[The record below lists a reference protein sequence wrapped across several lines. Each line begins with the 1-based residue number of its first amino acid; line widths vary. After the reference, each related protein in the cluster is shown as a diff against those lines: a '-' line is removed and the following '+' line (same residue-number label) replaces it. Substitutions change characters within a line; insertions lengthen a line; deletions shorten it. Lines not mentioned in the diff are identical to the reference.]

1 MEEDPCVVLGSTV
14 SDINDLK
21 KDIVSL
27 GRVLRACDFQNV
39 DDLKDIDEINSF
51 PYKMYCYEEKNEIT
65 SCGTIFSDLKSI
77 KSLLS
82 DTSSAF
88 SSYSEQLQTVSSVVN
103 KLSELSKVTLSENSC
118 LGSVETE
125 QDFYHLL
132 STLAR
137 GLQSGLFARIRELS
151 TFSLDKC
158 LSEFIDQYNELN
170 IKYNELLVMS
180 SQVPT
185 KQSSSTVLLDQTAVF
200 EMLEKEMSNSAKEI
214 EHVRSSFESRLNS
227 ITADWECER
236 SKLMTELHKKEVAIE
251 ELQQLIEAKEMAYSK
266 VKGDLDE
273 LVQQFCSKENIAV
286 GPNMSLNQLRSFLN
300 KLENKCP
307 WIWDLFYGNCNEITS
322 SALPNPIEQ
331 KKSLNKIILERNEL
345 EDQWHQTKQELL
357 SLRNSHVELTNQL
370 KAKNDELNEML
381 EKSSKLQQRVSHYRE
396 LVNKLCDPRMAVA
409 FAENVRQNLSS
420 NKTDVHCSSS
430 STIQST
436 PLTNSSSSMN
446 FNNIT
451 PCVQSDQENSLGT
464 VSTLVT
470 NKSSSPSSRKSS
482 ETSSTS
488 IFSRVGAAVTAIAN
502 VITSPKRPQQS
513 PEYSSDNKRSRPS
526 VSVTEPTGLA
536 KSEEKPVLYDTVPN
550 KISHPILSTKS
561 SNFVIPE
568 KPILPSSSSSSSS
581 TAIPDNGPMRHH
593 ISTRKPLTELPRSKV
608 KSPTNHKSDHFL
620 SPFSSTPLLKKEYVD
635 NCSKPTTDFHDFHSE
650 KLNPDFSFLKHGPL
664 AESTS
669 QLPQDVLRSVHA
681 NIGKDHQDANRRPS
695 EFIDRPTI
703 SQPQNKKDEMFLTPA
718 APKPFNPSWQISK
731 KEPSNQ
737 KPSLEVHNNMNS
749 NELNKISSCSDQKKR
764 DNIYTNT
771 NSISQKIQKNSSTA
785 SAPTS
790 LHRKT
795 SNTITPP
802 QECNPS

>member
-27 GRVLRACDFQNV
+27 GRVIRACDFQNV

-88 SSYSEQLQTVSSVVN
+88 SSYCEQLRTVSSVVN

-180 SQVPT
+180 SQIPT

-200 EMLEKEMSNSAKEI
+200 EMLEKEMSNSAREI

-536 KSEEKPVLYDTVPN
+536 KSEEKPVLYDAVPN

-581 TAIPDNGPMRHH
+581 TAILDNGPMRHS
-593 ISTRKPLTELPRSKV
+593 STRKPLTELPRSKV
-608 KSPTNHKSDHFL
+608 KSPTTHKSDHFL
-620 SPFSSTPLLKKEYVD
+620 SPFSSTLLSKKEYVE
-635 NCSKPTTDFHDFHSE
+635 NCSKPISDFHDFHSE

-703 SQPQNKKDEMFLTPA
+703 SQPQNKKDEIFLTPA

-731 KEPSNQ
+731 QEPSKQ

-771 NSISQKIQKNSSTA
+771 NSINQKIQKNSSTA

>member
-14 SDINDLK
+14 SDISDLK

-88 SSYSEQLQTVSSVVN
+88 SSYSEQLRTVSSVVN
-103 KLSELSKVTLSENSC
+103 KLSELPKVALSENSC
-118 LGSVETE
+118 LSSIETE

-158 LSEFIDQYNELN
+158 LSEFIDQYNELS

-180 SQVPT
+180 SQIPT

-200 EMLEKEMSNSAKEI
+200 EMLEREMSNSAKEI

-273 LVQQFCSKENIAV
+273 LVQQFCSKENTAV

-370 KAKNDELNEML
+370 KAKNDELNEMF

-409 FAENVRQNLSS
+409 FADNVRQNLSS

-451 PCVQSDQENSLGT
+451 PCVQSDQENSLAT

-526 VSVTEPTGLA
+526 VSVTEPIGLA
-536 KSEEKPVLYDTVPN
+536 KSEEKPVLYDAVPN
-550 KISHPILSTKS
+550 RISHPILSTKS

-581 TAIPDNGPMRHH
+581 TAILDNGPMRHH
-593 ISTRKPLTELPRSKV
+593 SSTRKPLTELPRSKV
-608 KSPTNHKSDHFL
+608 KSPTTHKSDHFL
-620 SPFSSTPLLKKEYVD
+620 SPFSSTPLSKKEYVE
-635 NCSKPTTDFHDFHSE
+635 NCSKPITDFHDFHSE

-703 SQPQNKKDEMFLTPA
+703 SQPQNKKDEIFLTPA
-718 APKPFNPSWQISK
+718 APKPLNPSWQISK
-731 KEPSNQ
+731 QEPSKQ

-749 NELNKISSCSDQKKR
+749 NELNKVSSCSDQKKR

-771 NSISQKIQKNSSTA
+771 NSISQKFQKNSSTA
-785 SAPTS
+785 SVPTS

>member
-1 MEEDPCVVLGSTV
+1 MEEDPCVMFGSTV
-14 SDINDLK
+14 SDISDLK
-21 KDIVSL
+21 KDIVRL

-39 DDLKDIDEINSF
+39 GDLKDIDEISSS
-51 PYKMYCYEEKNEIT
+51 PCKMYCYEEKNEIT
-65 SCGTIFSDLKSI
+65 SCGTIFYDLKNI

-88 SSYSEQLQTVSSVVN
+88 SSYSEQLRTAFSVVSE
-103 KLSELSKVTLSENSC
+103 LSELSKVTLSENSC

-137 GLQSGLFARIRELS
+137 GLQSGLFACIRELS
-151 TFSLDKC
+151 TSSLNKS

-170 IKYNELLVMS
+170 VKYNELLVMS
-180 SQVPT
+180 QIPV

-200 EMLEKEMSNSAKEI
+200 EMLEKEMSNSAKEL
-214 EHVRSSFESRLNS
+214 ENVRSSFESRLNS

-251 ELQQLIEAKEMAYSK
+251 ELQQLIEAKEIAYSK
-266 VKGDLDE
+266 VKGDVDE

-307 WIWDLFYGNCNEITS
+307 WIWDLFYGNCNEITC

-370 KAKNDELNEML
+370 KAKNDELNEMF

-396 LVNKLCDPRMAVA
+396 LVNKLCDPRMAIA
-409 FAENVRQNLSS
+409 FADNVRQNLSS
-420 NKTDVHCSSS
+420 NKPDVHCSNS

-436 PLTNSSSSMN
+436 PLINSSSSMN
-446 FNNIT
+446 CNNVT
-451 PCVQSDQENSLGT
+451 PCVQSDQENSLTT

-513 PEYSSDNKRSRPS
+513 PEYSSDNKRSRPA

-536 KSEEKPVLYDTVPN
+536 KSEEKPVLYD
-550 KISHPILSTKS
+550 
-561 SNFVIPE
+561 
-568 KPILPSSSSSSSS
+568 
-581 TAIPDNGPMRHH
+581 
-593 ISTRKPLTELPRSKV
+593 
-608 KSPTNHKSDHFL
+608 
-620 SPFSSTPLLKKEYVD
+620 
-635 NCSKPTTDFHDFHSE
+635 
-650 KLNPDFSFLKHGPL
+650 FSFLQHGPL

-703 SQPQNKKDEMFLTPA
+703 SQPQNKKDEIFLTPA
-718 APKPFNPSWQISK
+718 APKPLNPSWQIPK
-731 KEPSNQ
+731 QEPLKQ

-764 DNIYTNT
+764 DNIFTNA
-771 NSISQKIQKNSSTA
+771 NSNSQKIQRNSSTTP
-785 SAPTS
+785 APTS
-790 LHRKT
+790 LNRKT